1 MSKGDN
7 SGHQSGPPMED
18 RPGWFAT
25 TRWSLV
31 LNASGTDSGENSRAL
46 ASLCET
52 YWLPLYTYIRRRG
65 HSAHD
70 ARDLTQEFFS
80 FLLARNHFAKA
91 DPDRGRFRSF
101 LLGTLKKFLSDQ
113 RDKANAQKR
122 GGGQALLSLDFESA
136 ERSLTLDAP
145 APSDPERDFDRGWAM
160 ALLELTMNR
169 LRSEHLAAGKEKLFT
184 EIESAITGEKRDRP
198 YAEIG
203 AALDLSEG
211 SVKMA
216 ILRARRRYGELL
228 REEIAQTVS
237 SPAEID
243 EEIRGLF
250 SSLRD

>member
-1 MSKGDN
+1 MNKGDN
-7 SGHQSGPPMED
+7 LSHQGDPRQKE

-31 LNASGTDSGENSRAL
+31 LNASGTDSGESGRAL
-46 ASLCET
+46 SSLCQA

-70 ARDLTQEFFS
+70 AQDLTQEFFS

-113 RDKANAQKR
+113 HDKANAQKR
-122 GGGQALLSLDFESA
+122 GGGQAPLSLDFDSA
-136 ERSLTLDAP
+136 ERGLIFDTP
-145 APSDPERDFDRGWAM
+145 NPSDPERDFDRGWALT
-160 ALLELTMNR
+160 LLEQTMNR
-169 LRSEHLAAGKEKLFT
+169 LRSEHQSAGKEKLFL
-184 EIESAITGEKRDRP
+184 EIEPAITGEKRERP

-211 SVKMA
+211 SIKMA

-237 SPAEID
+237 SPADID

-250 SSLRD
+250 SSLRN